1 MPYDVTIKTTNGNVQ
16 EQIND
21 LKEMEA
27 LLIKYYDTYISMSAS
42 EVKTKKKTLDKKQEL
57 I

>member
-1 MPYDVTIKTTNGNVQ
+1 MPYDVTIITTNGNVQ

-21 LKEMEA
+21 LKEMEK
-27 LLIKYYDTYISMSAS
+27 LLIKYYETYISMSAK
-42 EVKTKKKTLDKKQEL
+42 EIKKDGKVKK